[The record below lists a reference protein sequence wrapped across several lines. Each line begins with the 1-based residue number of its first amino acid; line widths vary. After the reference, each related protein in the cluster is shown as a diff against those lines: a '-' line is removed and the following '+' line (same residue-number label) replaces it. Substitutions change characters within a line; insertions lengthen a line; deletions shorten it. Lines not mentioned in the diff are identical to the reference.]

1 MNRKC
6 IYLVEG
12 ECEEKLI
19 KALKEKP
26 SLLIPGKVK
35 RFNVIQNELKT
46 SHLVTFA
53 PGSLV
58 VLVFDTDKALGA
70 DAARFLSFYCSRRC
84 GIEKVISES
93 YHSSSHSIAEQA
105 LTRKHD
111 SDEGSCFLFSNGNP
125 SVGKHNTPYYTNIN
139 LCMLPP
145 DVKSPF
151 FLALS

>member
-53 PGSLV
+53 PGSLSACC
-58 VLVFDTDKALGA
+58 LDFH
-70 DAARFLSFYCSRRC
+70 DAMLYNTSEKKPSNQMQLCIINCIGRC
-84 GIEKVISES
+84 GSEKVINES
-93 YHSSSHSIAEQA
+93 YHSSSHSIDEQE

-111 SDEGSCFLFSNGNP
+111 SNEVSCFLS
-125 SVGKHNTPYYTNIN
+125 
-139 LCMLPP
+139 
-145 DVKSPF
+145 
-151 FLALS
+151 